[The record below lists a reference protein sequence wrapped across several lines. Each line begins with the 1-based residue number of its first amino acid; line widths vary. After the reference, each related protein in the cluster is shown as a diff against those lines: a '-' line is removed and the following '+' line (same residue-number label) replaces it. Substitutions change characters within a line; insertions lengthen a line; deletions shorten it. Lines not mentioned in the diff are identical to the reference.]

1 MCSRTLFNSDS
12 SLSVTDSMTPNL
24 VRDFDC
30 GRCKTPP
37 FLLRCIVKS
46 PTAILYI
53 SAVGVWYFE
62 NPTNSEQ
69 FPDIF
74 HSMWWAVVTLTTVG
88 YGTGALL
95 GRGVKKVRNLYWKKE
110 LGLAQAMWLID
121 VENFGPFIAES
132 DVLGNSLFERE
143 NKKISQK
150 ITKAYEGTRPAV
162 LKRFGETSNP
172 EDDLI

>member
-1 MCSRTLFNSDS
+1 MCI
-12 SLSVTDSMTPNL
+12 
-24 VRDFDC
+24 RD
-30 GRCKTPP
+30 R
-37 FLLRCIVKS
+37 
-46 PTAILYI
+46 
-53 SAVGVWYFE
+53 
-62 NPTNSEQ
+62 
-69 FPDIF
+69 
-74 HSMWWAVVTLTTVG
+74 
-88 YGTGALL
+88 L

-143 NKKISQK
+143 NKKISEK

-172 EDDLI
+172 EDELI